1 MCCSLLGDFC
11 FVFCYLFWRLF
22 KQVWGPDTW
31 RAERGTSSFL
41 CLWSCLRDPT
51 QPYTRTDLWVYQQ
64 QIFTQP
70 LWTSSTSPVIPTETL
85 GILIPAG
92 QTSSEPFWKKSGET
106 EGRETL
112 FWRCFFLLQEMK
124 RQQSRQQRWQV
135 MERALPMRQEAMLA
149 LIWSSG
155 CLQAS
160 VPLFA
165 LGLLIFTPWWL
176 QRYAAT
182 SQATCSG
189 RDWLDSSASNVG
201 FCHPA
206 AGPAGLWRGWWCQL
220 EDLEYWVAEMHSWIV
235 VGCEWWTYNSFTR
248 KEE

>member
-112 FWRCFFLLQEMK
+112 SWRCFFFATGNEETAVQTAEMTGHG
-124 RQQSRQQRWQV
+124 
-135 MERALPMRQEAMLA
+135 A
-149 LIWSSG
+149 G
-155 CLQAS
+155 AS
-160 VPLFA
+160 YET
-165 LGLLIFTPWWL
+165 G
-176 QRYAAT
+176 
-182 SQATCSG
+182 S
-189 RDWLDSSASNVG
+189 
-201 FCHPA
+201 H
-206 AGPAGLWRGWWCQL
+206 AGPHMELWLSAGLRSPLCT
-220 EDLEYWVAEMHSWIV
+220 WIV
-235 VGCEWWTYNSFTR
+235 DLYTMMAPKICGNQPGNLQWERLVRQFSL
-248 KEE
+248 